1 MSRIPLSI
9 AIGDYDQTR
18 DVISGRVPIEG
29 VDLFPSMLTA
39 EEVFHRFTHYR
50 EWDICEMSMGRYASM
65 VSQGDTSLTA
75 LPVFVS
81 RVFRHSMIYLP
92 QGSTVTDP
100 RQLKGQRIGI
110 PEWAQTATIY
120 VRGMLAEDYSV
131 PLDSVEW
138 VQAGVNDPGRKEEV
152 ELKLPAG
159 VNYRSEPSKSLDGML
174 LAGEL
179 DAVLSARAPQ
189 HFGFGIHRLFPDA
202 QVEELAYY
210 KATGI
215 FPIMHALVMKTEL
228 LHKNP
233 WIAMNL
239 MKAFE
244 EAKRRSLDRLKEIT
258 AAHVPLPCLGSH
270 VNLIRDLF
278 GEDFWPYGIEAN
290 QRTLDAFLRFAFA
303 QGVCHRKVSPEEL
316 FAQQTLT
323 QVRI

>member
-1 MSRIPLSI
+1 MSRISLSI

-29 VDLFPSMLTA
+29 VDLLPSMLTA

-92 QGSTVTDP
+92 SSSSVTEP
-100 RQLKGQRIGI
+100 HQLKGKRIGI

-120 VRGMLAEDYSV
+120 VRGMLTEDHGV
-131 PLDSVEW
+131 ALDSVEW

-152 ELKLPAG
+152 MLKLPSG
-159 VNYRSEPSKSLDGML
+159 VNYRSEPGKSLDGML
-174 LAGEL
+174 LSGEL

-189 HFGFGIHRLFPDA
+189 HFGNGIRRMFHDSEPA
-202 QVEELAYY
+202 ELSYY

-215 FPIMHALVMKTEL
+215 FPIMHALVIKTQVL
-228 LHKNP
+228 DRHP
-233 WIAMNL
+233 WVAMNV

-244 EAKRRSLDRLKEIT
+244 EAKRRSLERLKEIT

-270 VNLIRDLF
+270 VNLVRELF
-278 GEDFWPYGIEAN
+278 GEDFWPYGIQAN
-290 QRTLDAFLRFAFA
+290 QKTLDAFLRFAFA
-303 QGVCHRKVSPEEL
+303 QGVCHRKVLPEEL
-316 FAQQTLT
+316 FAKQTLT

>member
-29 VDLFPSMLTA
+29 VELFPSMLTA

-92 QGSTVTDP
+92 QGSTVTDL

-189 HFGFGIHRLFPDA
+189 HFGSGIRRLFPDA
-202 QVEELAYY
+202 QAEELAYY

-215 FPIMHALVMKTEL
+215 FPIMHALVMKTEV

-233 WIAMNL
+233 WIAMNV